1 MYIPAYLKKTLN
13 TSESLAFEVKR
24 RKLKAALSDTAQAVK
39 LHTYPAS
46 PERPLSIVQIIV
58 FEKRLAKDLFRAEG
72 TASGRLSDFALPN
85 SPEIKRY
92 NESVAFR
99 DATAAYKVKHKKLKQ
114 AEADARAAYHA
125 YVTPSD
131 LE

>member
-1 MYIPAYLKKTLN
+1 MYIPAYLKKTLG
-13 TSESLAFEVKR
+13 TPESLEFEVQR
-24 RKLKAALSDTAQAVK
+24 RKLKAELSDAAQAVK

-58 FEKRLAKDLFRAEG
+58 FEKRLAKDIFRADG
-72 TASGRLSDFALPN
+72 TASGILSGFARPD
-85 SPEIKRY
+85 SPERKQY

-99 DATAAYKVKHKKLKQ
+99 DATAKYRAEHKRLKQ

-125 YVTPSD
+125 YITPSD

>member
-13 TSESLAFEVKR
+13 TPESLEYEVQR
-24 RKLKAALSDTAQAVK
+24 RKLKAALSDAAQAVK

-46 PERPLSIVQIIV
+46 PVNPLSV
-58 FEKRLAKDLFRAEG
+58 AEIKSYARNM
-72 TASGRLSDFALPN
+72 TFVLNKN
-85 SPEIKRY
+85 SPTYKEGSLGRKLY
-92 NESVAFR
+92 NESVAYR
-99 DATAAYKVKHKKLKQ
+99 ANVAAYKVEHQKLKQ

-125 YVTPSD
+125 YITPSD

>member
-1 MYIPAYLKKTLN
+1 MYIPANLLRTL
-13 TSESLAFEVKR
+13 TTPESLAFEVQR
-24 RKLKAALSDTAQAVK
+24 RKLKAALSDAAQAVK

-46 PERPLSIVQIIV
+46 PVNPLSVAEIKSYERNMIFIPNKNSPTYKEGGEGRKHYHASV
-58 FEKRLAKDLFRAEG
+58 AYRAE
-72 TASGRLSDFALPN
+72 
-85 SPEIKRY
+85 
-92 NESVAFR
+92 V
-99 DATAAYKVKHKKLKQ
+99 AAYKLKHKELKQ

>member
-1 MYIPAYLKKTLN
+1 MYIPANVLRTL
-13 TSESLAFEVKR
+13 TSPESLAYEVKR
-24 RKLKAALSDTAQAVK
+24 RKLKAALSDAAQAVK

-46 PERPLSIVQIIV
+46 PERPLSIVGIIA
-58 FEKRLAKDLFRAEG
+58 FEKRLAKDVFRAEG
-72 TASGRLSDFALPN
+72 TVSGRLSNFAQPN
-85 SPEIKRY
+85 SPEMKQY

-99 DATAAYKVKHKKLKQ
+99 DATAKYRAEHKKLKQ
-114 AEADARAAYHA
+114 SEADARAAYHA